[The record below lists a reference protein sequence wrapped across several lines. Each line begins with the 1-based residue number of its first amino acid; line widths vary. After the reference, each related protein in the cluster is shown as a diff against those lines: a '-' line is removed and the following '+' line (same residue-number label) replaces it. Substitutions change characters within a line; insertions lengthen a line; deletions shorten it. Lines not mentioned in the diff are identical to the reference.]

1 MIGWFLGILIVIL
14 VYLTRSREGFIG
26 LTDSTP
32 MKPMIEFIQHDLDT
46 LNGKRLL
53 YVIYK
58 NVANT
63 ALIDKKIKEVKMDD
77 QYSTLRIFPVTN
89 TVVATSLFYNF
100 YRNQIDYDEITVLT
114 NNVNTT
120 KKDNTQLTVFVNTDT
135 PWFQETVSIITANNI
150 VE

>member
-1 MIGWFLGILIVIL
+1 
-14 VYLTRSREGFIG
+14 
-26 LTDSTP
+26 
-32 MKPMIEFIQHDLDT
+32 
-46 LNGKRLL
+46 
-53 YVIYK
+53 
-58 NVANT
+58 
-63 ALIDKKIKEVKMDD
+63 MDD

-89 TVVATSLFYNF
+89 TVVATSFFYNF

>member
-1 MIGWFLGILIVIL
+1 
-14 VYLTRSREGFIG
+14 
-26 LTDSTP
+26 
-32 MKPMIEFIQHDLDT
+32 
-46 LNGKRLL
+46 
-53 YVIYK
+53 
-58 NVANT
+58 
-63 ALIDKKIKEVKMDD
+63 
-77 QYSTLRIFPVTN
+77 
-89 TVVATSLFYNF
+89 VATSLFYNF